1 MDIFLDSKIITDNKL
16 SSDTIAVYTAL
27 RMIQNSN
34 INEYYVNM
42 KLLAYQLSNNLIFSR
57 KYMERLSDGLNE
69 LITKKYITIVAN
81 NADKDY
87 ILDISNQNKR
97 MNEYNG
103 ISATKIVQIYKHTFF
118 KILLTG

>member
-42 KLLAYQLSNNLIFSR
+42 KP
-57 KYMERLSDGLNE
+57 
-69 LITKKYITIVAN
+69 
-81 NADKDY
+81 
-87 ILDISNQNKR
+87 
-97 MNEYNG
+97 
-103 ISATKIVQIYKHTFF
+103 KIPVK
-118 KILLTG
+118 L

>member
-57 KYMERLSDGLNE
+57 KYMERLSD
-69 LITKKYITIVAN
+69 
-81 NADKDY
+81 
-87 ILDISNQNKR
+87 
-97 MNEYNG
+97 
-103 ISATKIVQIYKHTFF
+103 
-118 KILLTG
+118 